1 MQIRQSC
8 SHKGNLN
15 RKTAAQV
22 MDVVYQFFLAK
33 NIKLGKI
40 LFGVLDGTNVM
51 SGKKNHL

>member
-1 MQIRQSC
+1 
-8 SHKGNLN
+8 
-15 RKTAAQV
+15 

-33 NIKLGKI
+33 NIKLDKI